1 MKYFCTSCITRKEL
15 QKGKLLEEK
24 DRLRKSR
31 ASSCRGRGKEWNRG
45 DSWNCG
51 D

>member
-24 DRLRKSR
+24 DGLRKSR
-31 ASSCRGRGKEWNRG
+31 ASCRGRGKEWNRG